1 MQIAVLLLSVPAH
14 HRATAARDRR
24 AAAAAV
30 RRPSPWSLARWLTQ
44 AVPETKLQAFVTP
57 KHLPVP
63 VPARRL
69 AHTPSTHLLADL
81 IFGLSISPHL
91 SLHMSSPIMLTL
103 SEDRTLAIR
112 PVP

>member
-1 MQIAVLLLSVPAH
+1 MAARVQIAVLLLSASAQRKEPHPRETAVPPPSAALLAQTV
-14 HRATAARDRR
+14 AT
-24 AAAAAV
+24 
-30 RRPSPWSLARWLTQ
+30 
-44 AVPETKLQAFVTP
+44 VPETKLQAFVTP

-103 SEDRTLAIR
+103 SEDRTSAIR